1 MRTRIIIETDRAR
14 TESEKQTEILLD
26 IRDLLNKT
34 EVEELKKKSWEKYL

>member
-34 EVEELKKKSWEKYL
+34 EVKELKKKSWEKYL